1 MVAYFWLGT
10 MYFPKARTIASG
22 PPKPGRGALIPSIMP
37 LYFLA
42 GSSPA
47 RCWSEGFEH
56 NRRGR
61 LWETIV
67 PLDPRPI
74 MH

>member
-1 MVAYFWLGT
+1 MVAYFLLGT
-10 MYFPKARTIASG
+10 MYFSQSSDDSLWASETWS
-22 PPKPGRGALIPSIMP
+22 GALIPSIMP

-67 PLDPRPI
+67 PLDPRPV